1 MMKATTNIYQ
11 IIFASLLLVGCTK
24 VDLCDEG
31 THPHVVD
38 GFSVTYDWSGLEL
51 SDDETPERL
60 YFVATRILN
69 TRHMVY
75 QTDKDGKF
83 WIEKDASKESEDKPD
98 NDDSE
103 SATRDNTTE
112 PEGKYQSDIKLPGGE
127 YFMMAFTDPA
137 YPMVKEEQKDAEGNV
152 IKDKDGNSV
161 LVEVKDTRIELVGL
175 DEFKEVDA
183 IHMKEV
189 KMRHHAVA
197 SVTDIVHDTWKDLN
211 PGIGYVWDAGRK
223 LFISRCEYLELNA
236 GSDYEQPFNFT
247 PLTQH
252 IDINFYLDLVEDEE
266 GGQVKPEDIEY
277 IFTEIAGV
285 VPEVSLSTG
294 LLNTSSLKR
303 VIVNVPVP
311 ATGETVTEEDDRK
324 CTILKCTASIEVFG
338 LIGGMDNY
346 AIMGPGVCCLALSV
360 KAGTKEFTSYGIAN
374 LSRKIKDLGLT
385 EETGQI
391 NERRKLKD
399 SGTLTIDVHLRVTP
413 SGTEG
418 AAGSDGIIGWEDI
431 KNEIHEDI

>member
-1 MMKATTNIYQ
+1 MMKTAIIYR

-24 VDLCDEG
+24 VELCEEG
-31 THPHVVD
+31 EHPHVVE
-38 GFSVTYDWSGLEL
+38 GFSLVYNWEELGL
-51 SDDETPERL
+51 SATETPEKL

-69 TRHMVY
+69 TRHMIY

-83 WIEKDASKESEDKPD
+83 WIEKDDNDASGNTP
-98 NDDSE
+98 DDSE
-103 SATRDNTTE
+103 SGLVVSDDAME
-112 PEGKYQSDIKLPGGE
+112 SEGEYQSDIKLPGGE

-137 YPMVKEEQKDAEGNV
+137 YPKIDEEQRDAEGNI
-152 IKDKDGNSV
+152 IKDKDGNAT
-161 LVEVKDTRIELVGL
+161 LMKVKDTRVELVGL
-175 DEFKEVDA
+175 DEFREDNA
-183 IHMKEV
+183 IHMKEI
-189 KMRHHAVA
+189 KMRHHAMK

-211 PGIGYVWDAGRK
+211 PGIGYVWDAGRTF
-223 LFISRCEYLELNA
+223 FISRCEYLELNA
-236 GSDYEQPFNFT
+236 GSDYKQPFNFV

-252 IDINFYLDLVEDEE
+252 IDINFFLDLVEDENNV
-266 GGQVKPEDIEY
+266 QVKPEDIEY
-277 IFTEIAGV
+277 IFVEIAGV

-303 VIVNVPVP
+303 VIVKVPVP
-311 ATGETVTEEDDRK
+311 ATGEAIIEEDGRK
-324 CTILKCTASIEVFG
+324 CTILKCTASMDVFG

-360 KAGTKEFTSYGIAN
+360 NAGTKGITSYGIAN
-374 LSRKIKDLGLT
+374 LSKKIKDLGLT

-399 SGTLTIDVHLRVTP
+399 SGTLAIDVHLRITQ
-413 SGTEG
+413 SGMEG
-418 AAGSDGIIGWEDI
+418 GAGSDGIIDWVDI